1 MNYRRLGKSNLK
13 ISELSFGCMSLDPH
27 IEDHS
32 SLLNQALDLGINY
45 FDTADFYDRGLNE
58 SIIGKALG
66 ARRKEVILA
75 TKVGNVWDKNG
86 KSWHWNPSKK
96 YILSAVDQSLKR
108 LGTDYIDLYQLHG
121 GTIED
126 PIDETIDAF
135 ETLVASGKIR
145 YYGLSSIR
153 PNVIRAYVKKSN
165 ITSVMLQY
173 SLLDRRSE
181 DRLLPLLQSQ
191 DIGVQARGVLAK
203 GLLKEKPPSSYL
215 DRSELDIDLLQK
227 QLLKKNIAYASTAFV
242 LAHEVI
248 KTAVIGL
255 RTEQQLSDLVR
266 MGTGSLNEPDLKWLR
281 THFSKNHYLS
291 HL

>member
-1 MNYRRLGKSNLK
+1 
-13 ISELSFGCMSLDPH
+13 MSLDPH
-27 IEDHS
+27 VEDQSH
-32 SLLNQALDLGINY
+32 LLNQAVDSGISY
-45 FDTADFYDRGLNE
+45 FDTADFYDQGRNE
-58 SIIGKALG
+58 SILGRALG
-66 ARRKEVILA
+66 SRRKEVILA

-86 KSWHWNPSKK
+86 KTWHWNPSKK
-96 YILSAVDQSLKR
+96 YILSAVEQSLKR

-135 ETLVASGKIR
+135 EILVASGKIR

-181 DRLLPLLQSQ
+181 EHVLPLLQSQ

-203 GLLKEKPPSSYL
+203 GLLKGKSPSPYL

-227 QLLKKNIAYASTAFV
+227 QLLKKNIAYAATAFV
-242 LAHEVI
+242 LSHEAV

-255 RTEQQLSDLVR
+255 RTEQQLLDLIP
-266 MGTGSLNEPDLKWLR
+266 MGSSSLDEVNLTWLR
-281 THFSKNHYLS
+281 ECFSENDYLS

>member
-1 MNYRRLGKSNLK
+1 MKYRRLGKSNLRV
-13 ISELSFGCMSLDPH
+13 SEFGFGCMSLDPQ
-27 IEDHS
+27 IQDHS
-32 SLLNQALDLGINY
+32 NLLSKALDSGINY
-45 FDTADFYDRGLNE
+45 FDTADFYDQGINE

-66 ARRKEVILA
+66 SRRKEVIIA

-86 KSWHWNPSKK
+86 KTWHWNPSKK
-96 YILSAVDQSLKR
+96 YILSAVEHSLKR

-121 GTIED
+121 GTTRD

-135 ETLVASGKIR
+135 ETLVQTGKIR
-145 YYGLSSIR
+145 HYGLSSIR

-181 DRLLPLLQSQ
+181 EQLLPLLQSQ

-203 GLLKEKPPSSYL
+203 GLLKGKTPCPYL
-215 DRSELDIDLLQK
+215 DRSKEEINILQK
-227 QLLKKNIAYASTAFV
+227 KILERRIPCAAIGFV
-242 LAHEVI
+242 LAHETI

-255 RTEQQLSDLVR
+255 RTEQQLLEFVR
-266 MGTGSLNEPDLKWLR
+266 KASYSLDEINLKWLR
-281 THFSKNHYLS
+281 ECFLENHYKF

>member
-1 MNYRRLGKSNLK
+1 MIKAGTNL
-13 ISELSFGCMSLDPH
+13 SLV
-27 IEDHS
+27 
-32 SLLNQALDLGINY
+32 
-45 FDTADFYDRGLNE
+45 R
-58 SIIGKALG
+58 ALG

-86 KSWHWNPSKK
+86 KTWHWNPSKK
-96 YILSAVDQSLKR
+96 YILSAVEQSLKR

-181 DRLLPLLQSQ
+181 EHAFCPCCNPKTSASRL
-191 DIGVQARGVLAK
+191 VVYWRKAC
-203 GLLKEKPPSSYL
+203 LKV
-215 DRSELDIDLLQK
+215 
-227 QLLKKNIAYASTAFV
+227 N
-242 LAHEVI
+242 H
-248 KTAVIGL
+248 
-255 RTEQQLSDLVR
+255 LVP
-266 MGTGSLNEPDLKWLR
+266 T
-281 THFSKNHYLS
+281 
-291 HL
+291 

>member
-1 MNYRRLGKSNLK
+1 
-13 ISELSFGCMSLDPH
+13 MSLDPYV
-27 IEDHS
+27 EDQS

-45 FDTADFYDRGLNE
+45 FDTADFYDQGRNE
-58 SIIGKALG
+58 SILGRALG
-66 ARRKEVILA
+66 SRRKEVILA

-86 KSWHWNPSKK
+86 KTWHWNPSKK
-96 YILSAVDQSLKR
+96 YILSAVEQSLKR

-145 YYGLSSIR
+145 FYGLSSIR

-203 GLLKEKPPSSYL
+203 GLLKGKSPSPYL

-227 QLLKKNIAYASTAFV
+227 QLLKKNIANAATAFV
-242 LAHEVI
+242 LAHEAVE
-248 KTAVIGL
+248 TAVIGL
-255 RTEQQLSDLVR
+255 RTKQQLLDLIPV
-266 MGTGSLNEPDLKWLR
+266 GSSSLDEVNLTWLR
-281 THFSKNHYLS
+281 ECFLENDYLS